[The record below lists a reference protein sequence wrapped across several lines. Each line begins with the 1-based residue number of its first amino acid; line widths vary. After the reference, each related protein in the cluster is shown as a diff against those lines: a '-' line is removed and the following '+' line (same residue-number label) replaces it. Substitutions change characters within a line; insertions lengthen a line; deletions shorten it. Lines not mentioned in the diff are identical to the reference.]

1 MTTTTTELMV
11 QMDQAEFRNLI
22 KKSYC
27 KNTTD
32 LEFML
37 FIEQCKNLKL
47 NPMAG
52 QISMIKIWDTTVNS
66 EVAIAV
72 VRIDGF
78 RSIAHRTGQ
87 FAGRIGPEWCGDDG
101 VWKDIWLSNKPPA
114 AARVGILRKD
124 CQNAIWG
131 TALYKSYCRFRKKD
145 GAPMAMWATMP
156 EVMLAKCAEAQAL
169 RSSFPIDLGGA
180 YSHEEM
186 DQANSEYVQVVPED
200 NTLKLNEPKVWEP
213 TKASLKI
220 LQSEIEKTGV
230 PLTPENKPIFV
241 QAKEMLIGTPLDEVE
256 QKTLEI
262 IDILCFNEKGVA
274 PTNDKSSATETTTQA

>member
-1 MTTTTTELMV
+1 MV

-87 FAGRIGPEWCGDDG
+87 FAGRIGP
-101 VWKDIWLSNKPPA
+101 S
-114 AARVGILRKD
+114 
-124 CQNAIWG
+124 
-131 TALYKSYCRFRKKD
+131 
-145 GAPMAMWATMP
+145 GAETMAFG
-156 EVMLAKCAEAQAL
+156 
-169 RSSFPIDLGGA
+169 RIFG
-180 YSHEEM
+180 Y
-186 DQANSEYVQVVPED
+186 QANRQQQHALEYYARIARTQFGELRCTRAIADSE
-200 NTLKLNEPKVWEP
+200 K
-213 TKASLKI
+213 
-220 LQSEIEKTGV
+220 KTVLRWRCGQRCR
-230 PLTPENKPIFV
+230 K
-241 QAKEMLIGTPLDEVE
+241 
-256 QKTLEI
+256 
-262 IDILCFNEKGVA
+262 
-274 PTNDKSSATETTTQA
+274 